1 MRIPTT
7 FLYFLSVAGMASLG
21 NSFLLRS
28 PPQPHR
34 QRSTRLSA
42 SPENWMTS
50 SRQDPKL
57 IRVVQ
62 AFFDSCKEI
71 SYKIRT
77 ASCDKMSCYN
87 EFGDEQLAIDLLA
100 DEIIFQNLA
109 ASGQVATASSEETPD
124 LRFLGGSDYSVAFDP
139 LDGSSIIDTNF
150 AVGTIF
156 GVWAGKKLTGVYGR
170 DLVAAGIAIYGPRT
184 TITIAVEGI
193 EGAHEFLLMDDF
205 TAKHGQWT
213 RTKSFYNV
221 QEGKM
226 FSPGNIRALYD
237 VPGYKDLYH
246 YWITHQYQMRYTG
259 GMVPDVNQILV
270 KGKGIFV
277 YPGSPL
283 KLRLLYEVAP
293 LAFLMEKAGGASSD
307 GEGSL
312 LDRRIVKTEDRCQ
325 VALGSRGEV
334 ERFEKMMGGIIKE
347 T

>member
-1 MRIPTT
+1 
-7 FLYFLSVAGMASLG
+7 MASLG
-21 NSFLLRS
+21 HSFLMG
-28 PPQPHR
+28 
-34 QRSTRLSA
+34 SA
-42 SPENWMTS
+42 RGKHSIRMFSSDTPENWMRS
-50 SRQDPKL
+50 LRQDPKL

-62 AFFDSCKEI
+62 SLFDSGKEI

-87 EFGDEQLAIDLLA
+87 DFGDQQLAIDLLA
-100 DEIIFQNLA
+100 DDLLFQNLG
-109 ASGQVATASSEETPD
+109 ASGQVASASSEENPEI
-124 LRFLGGSDYSVAFDP
+124 LFLGGNDYSVAFDP

-156 GVWAGKKLTGVYGR
+156 GVWAGKELTGVYGR
-170 DLVAAGIAIYGPRT
+170 DLVAAGVVVYGPRT
-184 TITIAVEGI
+184 TLTIAMEGV

-213 RTKSFYNV
+213 RTKSFYNI

-237 VPGYKDLYH
+237 IPGYKDLYH
-246 YWITHQYQMRYTG
+246 YWITNQYQMRYTG

-277 YPGSPL
+277 YPGSPP

-307 GEGSL
+307 GQGSV
-312 LDRRIVKTEDRCQ
+312 LDRRIIKTDDCCQ
-325 VALGSRGEV
+325 VALGSRVEV
-334 ERFEKMMGGIIKE
+334 ERFEKMMGGIVKE

>member
-28 PPQPHR
+28 PPQQR

-109 ASGQVATASSEETPD
+109 ASGQVATASSEETSD

-334 ERFEKMMGGIIKE
+334 ERFEKMMGGIVYE